1 MILETDRAEIHR
13 VVLGPLSTN
22 VYVIR
27 CSTSSRSIMVDAA
40 DNGPFLAGLCE
51 RFNAAQVLLSHG
63 HWDHIQGVPALRS
76 SGVEVAIEAG
86 DAAMLG
92 GNYDELLS
100 HNSTVMAGDV
110 ALQVIHTPGH
120 TPGSCC
126 FGTQRARCSF
136 PATPFS
142 QEARATPPPPRATS
156 MRSSPPSESECS
168 HWQKMPSSC
177 RDMALPPPWP
187 QRHLSL
193 AHGEPEAGSWCHSEA
208 GLEPLT
214 FRV

>member
-1 MILETDRAEIHR
+1 MAELEMILETDRAEIHR

-76 SGVEVAIEAG
+76 SGVAVAIGAG

-126 FGTQRARCSF
+126 FWYPEGSVLFSGDTLFPGGPGNTATPEGDFDAIITSLGERVFTLAEDALVLPGHGPSTTLAAEAPQLGAWRARG
-136 PATPFS
+136 
-142 QEARATPPPPRATS
+142 
-156 MRSSPPSESECS
+156 
-168 HWQKMPSSC
+168 W
-177 RDMALPPPWP
+177 
-187 QRHLSL
+187 
-193 AHGEPEAGSWCHSEA
+193 
-208 GLEPLT
+208 
-214 FRV
+214 